1 MDAKIRIF
9 EIAKELN
16 VDTKRVLAVAQSL
29 NVDVKNHMS
38 TIDEKQANQV
48 REGLKA
54 EGATAEAPK
63 AEATTAE
70 PKAQK
75 PVATKRDAA
84 PPKAS
89 LLDDFFGAGTKP
101 RQKADELKRDLRG
114 GSPLP
119 PPGRAPK
126 KVEAEAKADQAET
139 EVKAAEIPVVEQP
152 VQAAAPAPEA
162 VAAAPVAE
170 APAPVAEAPAAEA
183 HAAEAPVAEAHAAEA
198 HAAEAH
204 AVEAPAGEAPAGEAS
219 ATEPSHPE
227 TAGTARSL
235 PSGPRAAGP
244 VGGPRPASSG
254 LGLPG
259 RPAPQPAPSAA
270 DRAMLEG
277 GPRKPAPAAPAA
289 PGAIAS
295 GLGMPMKRPAGAAPS
310 GPSGIG
316 LPGAPRPAGS
326 GLGMPGRPGER
337 PAGGPRP
344 GGFGGPRPGGFGGAG
359 GRGRPG
365 QGGGLAIPKV
375 DPKVAEQAK
384 PADGKPR
391 IGQGGDRKKGDAFTK
406 RETAASRPSE
416 EQLFGRGR
424 RRPQQKSAGPRVVKP
439 ITITG
444 PMTVKDLAA
453 EMAVTSAE
461 VIKILFSGFGIM
473 ATINQE
479 LDIDTCALVAGEMG
493 AEVNVQE
500 AENIL
505 ETYDLI
511 EDADEDPALKEP
523 RHPVVTIMGHVD
535 HGKTSLL
542 DALRSARVAAG
553 EAGGITQHIGA
564 YEVELNGRKI
574 TFLDTPGHEAFT
586 AMRARGANVTDIA
599 ILVVAADD
607 SVMPQTIESINHAK
621 AANVPILVAI
631 NKVDKESA
639 DPTRVKQDLTAH
651 GLVAEEWGGETIMVP
666 VSAKAKINLD
676 LLLENVLILADVL
689 ELKANPEKE
698 ARGTI
703 IEAQLDKNR
712 GPVATVLIQ
721 GGTLNVGDTFVA
733 GTAWGRVRAMNDHR
747 GKKLK
752 SAGPSTPVQ
761 ILGFQ
766 TVPAAGDVFRVAP
779 DEKTARDIAERRQA
793 KAQSERTAQKAMSLE
808 DFMSS
813 VAQGELKDLNV
824 IIKGDVQGS
833 VEALRGQLEKL
844 RNEEVQVKIVHSA
857 VGAISESDVM
867 LATTSRAV
875 LIGFNVRPDDRA
887 RHAAQDQGVDLRL
900 YNVIY
905 DIVDDLTAAMTGM
918 LAPKIEEVELGK
930 AEVRETFK
938 VPKAGLAAGCYV
950 TEGKVTR
957 HAKFRLVRDGIVIW
971 NGEINALRRFKDE
984 VKEVATGYECGI
996 TLANYQD
1003 FKPGDILE
1011 AYELKEVKPQA

>member
-9 EIAKELN
+9 ELAKELN
-16 VDTKRVLAVAQSL
+16 VESKRVLELAQSL

-48 REGLKA
+48 REGLQAK
-54 EGATAEAPK
+54 GAQAGGPK
-63 AEATTAE
+63 AEATTPE

-75 PVATKRDAA
+75 PVASKRDAA

-101 RQKADELKRDLRG
+101 RQRADELKRDLRG

-126 KVEAEAKADQAET
+126 KVEGEVKVEHHVET
-139 EVKAAEIPVVEQP
+139 EVKAAETPVAEQSVQAVAPAPVETP
-152 VQAAAPAPEA
+152 APAAAAPAQER
-162 VAAAPVAE
+162 VAE
-170 APAPVAEAPAAEA
+170 SPAPAAPS
-183 HAAEAPVAEAHAAEA
+183 AAEERG
-198 HAAEAH
+198 
-204 AVEAPAGEAPAGEAS
+204 AVESEAA
-219 ATEPSHPE
+219 
-227 TAGTARSL
+227 ARPL
-235 PSGPRAAGP
+235 PTGPRAAGP
-244 VGGPRPASSG
+244 VSAPRPASSG

-259 RPAPQPAPSAA
+259 RPQPAPAAA
-270 DRAMLEG
+270 DRSVLEG
-277 GPRKPAPAAPAA
+277 GPRKPAPAS

-295 GLGMPMKRPAGAAPS
+295 GLGLPTKRPPGAPA

-326 GLGMPGRPGER
+326 GLGLPGRPGER

-365 QGGGLAIPKV
+365 QGGLAIPKV
-375 DPKVAEQAK
+375 DPKVAEAAK
-384 PADGKPR
+384 PAEGKRP

-416 EQLFGRGR
+416 EKLFGR
-424 RRPQQKSAGPRVVKP
+424 RPGARNMKSTGPRVLKP
-439 ITITG
+439 ITIVG
-444 PMTVKDLAA
+444 SMTVKDLAH
-453 EMAVTSAE
+453 EMGVTSAE
-461 VIKILFSGFGIM
+461 VIKVLFSGFGIM

-479 LDIDTCALVAGEMG
+479 LDVDTCALVASEMG

-505 ETYDLI
+505 EAYDQI
-511 EDADEDPALKEP
+511 EDPDEDPALKKP

-542 DALRSARVAAG
+542 DALRSARVAQG

-631 NKVDKESA
+631 NKIDKEGA
-639 DPTRVKQDLTAH
+639 NPDRVKQDLTAH

-666 VSAKAKINLD
+666 VSAKQKINLD

-689 ELKANPEKE
+689 ELKANPDKE
-698 ARGTI
+698 ARGTV

-721 GGTLNVGDTFVA
+721 GGTLNVGDVFVA
-733 GTAWGRVRAMNDHR
+733 GTSWGRVRAMNDHR

-766 TVPAAGDVFRVAP
+766 TVPSAGDVFRVAP

-844 RNEEVQVKIVHSA
+844 RNEEVQVKIVHAA
-857 VGAISESDVM
+857 VGAVSESDVM
-867 LATTSRAV
+867 LAMTSKAV
-875 LIGFNVRPDDRA
+875 IIGFNVRPDERA
-887 RHAAQDQGVDLRL
+887 NRAAQEHGVDIRL

-905 DIVDDLTAAMTGM
+905 DIVDDLKAAMTGM
-918 LAPKIEEVELGK
+918 LAPKFEEVTLGK

-957 HAKFRLVRDGIVIW
+957 NAKYRLVRDGIVVW
-971 NGEINALRRFKDE
+971 TGEINALRRFKDE

-1011 AYELKEVKPQA
+1011 AFELREVKPQA